1 MPGTC
6 VDEEDAPP
14 KKKSGSART
23 SKKSKRR
30 NVIRY
35 EDWSAEQ
42 ESVNSSPTGAQKQA
56 QDADDGA
63 LASLG
68 STEEATAPVAPEITP
83 EASMDTSPDI
93 CDQQQAQDADNGAP
107 ASLESTEEA
116 TAPVAPETP
125 VATETTPEA
134 SMDTSPD
141 ICETASGFLSP
152 YDDQDVDAPPPD
164 VHSPTTSEHTEE
176 THELQ
181 RGQDEQSADESPSEN
196 MRPTAQNLRYG
207 GYPAQPAP
215 QNRNT
220 PLGSGRLQNTSKLG
234 AIAFPKSRIV

>member
-35 EDWSAEQ
+35 EDWSVEQ
-42 ESVNSSPTGAQKQA
+42 KSVNSSPTGAQRQA
-56 QDADDGA
+56 QDVDDGA
-63 LASLG
+63 RASLE
-68 STEEATAPVAPEITP
+68 STGEATAPVAPEITP
-83 EASMDTSPDI
+83 ETSVDTSPDI
-93 CDQQQAQDADNGAP
+93 CV
-107 ASLESTEEA
+107 TA
-116 TAPVAPETP
+116 T
-125 VATETTPEA
+125 
-134 SMDTSPD
+134 
-141 ICETASGFLSP
+141 GFFSP
-152 YDDQDVDAPPPD
+152 YDDQDVDVLPPD

-176 THELQ
+176 THEVQ
-181 RGQDEQSADESPSEN
+181 QAQDEQNADESPSEN

-234 AIAFPKSRIV
+234 AIAFLESRIV

>member
-1 MPGTC
+1 M
-6 VDEEDAPP
+6 DEEDAPP

-35 EDWSAEQ
+35 EHWSAEQ
-42 ESVNSSPTGAQKQA
+42 ESVISSPAG
-56 QDADDGA
+56 
-63 LASLG
+63 
-68 STEEATAPVAPEITP
+68 V
-83 EASMDTSPDI
+83 
-93 CDQQQAQDADNGAP
+93 QQQAQDVDDGAP
-107 ASLESTEEA
+107 ASLESTGEA
-116 TAPVAPETP
+116 TTP
-125 VATETTPEA
+125 VALETTPEA
-134 SMDTSPD
+134 FMERSPD
-141 ICETASGFLSP
+141 TCGTASGFLSP

-176 THELQ
+176 LYEVQQTQE
-181 RGQDEQSADESPSEN
+181 EQKADESPSEN

-234 AIAFPKSRIV
+234 AIAFLESRICIMGC